1 MAIKYKGKGKL
12 VLGTNSPKINVSAN
26 SDCYFSNS
34 KGHWKRNCLKYL
46 GDMKFENVSKVSV
59 SSIYVIE
66 INIATSLDDW
76 VLGTGSCAH
85 ICTNMYAL
93 RNKRKLRNKE
103 VQLRV
108 VFTKRAYIG
117 IRKYLFL
124 AFLEIEIDKPMFKIN
139 NKRTQNVSWKY
150 NLHVTL
156 SPWSSKREAHQEVA
170 RNWTS
175 W

>member
-1 MAIKYKGKGKL
+1 VGGRSRKQKGKMAIKYKGKGKL

-93 RNKRKLRNKE
+93 RNKRKLRNKG

-139 NKRTQNVSWKY
+139 NKRTQNVS
-150 NLHVTL
+150 
-156 SPWSSKREAHQEVA
+156 
-170 RNWTS
+170 
-175 W
+175 

>member
-1 MAIKYKGKGKL
+1 
-12 VLGTNSPKINVSAN
+12 
-26 SDCYFSNS
+26 
-34 KGHWKRNCLKYL
+34 
-46 GDMKFENVSKVSV
+46 MKFENVSKVSV

-66 INIATSLDDW
+66 INIATSLNDW

-108 VFTKRAYIG
+108 VFTQRAYIG

-124 AFLEIEIDKPMFKIN
+124 AFLEIENDMEISKIN
-139 NKRTQNVSWKY
+139 NKRTQNVS
-150 NLHVTL
+150 
-156 SPWSSKREAHQEVA
+156 
-170 RNWTS
+170 
-175 W
+175 

>member
-12 VLGTNSPKINVSAN
+12 VPGTNSPKINVSAN

-66 INIATSLDDW
+66 INIATSLIDW
-76 VLGTGSCAH
+76 VLDTGSCAH

-103 VQLRV
+103 VQL
-108 VFTKRAYIG
+108 
-117 IRKYLFL
+117 
-124 AFLEIEIDKPMFKIN
+124 
-139 NKRTQNVSWKY
+139 
-150 NLHVTL
+150 
-156 SPWSSKREAHQEVA
+156 
-170 RNWTS
+170 
-175 W
+175 

>member
-34 KGHWKRNCLKYL
+34 KSHWKRNCLKYL

-66 INIATSLDDW
+66 INIATSLNDW
-76 VLGTGSCAH
+76 VLGTGSYAH

-108 VFTKRAYIG
+108 GNGARVA
-117 IRKYLFL
+117 
-124 AFLEIEIDKPMFKIN
+124 A
-139 NKRTQNVSWKY
+139 
-150 NLHVTL
+150 VTVG
-156 SPWSSKREAHQEVA
+156 RI
-170 RNWTS
+170 
-175 W
+175 